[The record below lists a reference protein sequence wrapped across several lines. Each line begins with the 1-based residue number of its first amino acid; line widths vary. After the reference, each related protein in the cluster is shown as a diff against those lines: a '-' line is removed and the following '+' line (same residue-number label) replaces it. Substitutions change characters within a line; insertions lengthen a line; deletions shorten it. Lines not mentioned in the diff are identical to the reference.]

1 MEENKELKEQSPPI
15 LKLAGASTFI
25 ATMGGLTAWE
35 TTEVDKL
42 EISDLSKFNEVVKD
56 CRFFYKRDP
65 IAATVINKLVEI
77 GITELVF
84 DQGQLSD
91 NEFRIFLG
99 IKDKIQRFIE
109 SCALEY
115 LISGFLVPE
124 INYGLATK
132 KTLMKMGVK
141 KYETITLP
149 MDMWV
154 RDPTTIKINTT
165 RVLDRP
171 SYFIIVPEELVF
183 FIQNKGV
190 YPDGNKDMALWTYLQ
205 TYYPEFIAY
214 VMDGNREIPY
224 DNPLI
229 VRRKVIT
236 ETPYPV
242 PFLYPALEA
251 LKHKRNLRRMD
262 YSIASRV
269 ISAILL
275 IKLGNDLYPILED
288 DEDAFSSIREQ
299 MTWRG
304 TSNKNME
311 RIFQLFANHTLE
323 MQWVFPDVDALIND
337 KKYYEVNQDIFFSL
351 GFPRILTTGET
362 ERTQTSDPNLAIV
375 SPIKSMEAMQHDLL
389 SIVEDIAYEVSVR
402 NKFKD
407 IPKVR
412 FEHIN
417 IYSIDQFR
425 NILQMLYG
433 GGNISRDTLDKAF
446 GYTYAEEVK
455 KRSEEEKELQ
465 KLEIPGVSPLPYSP
479 NPEVPGAKP
488 ADGKPPAKPAEN
500 KQNSNKPVKT
510 Q

>member
-1 MEENKELKEQSPPI
+1 MEEIVKEEKD
-15 LKLAGASTFI
+15 KLATASSFI
-25 ATMGGLTAWE
+25 ATMGGMTAWE

-42 EISDLSKFNEVVKD
+42 EITGLDKFNDVVAD

-65 IAATVINKLVEI
+65 IASTVCNKLVEI
-77 GITELVF
+77 GITDLVL

-132 KTLMKMGVK
+132 KVLMKMGVK
-141 KYETITLP
+141 KYEAITLP
-149 MDMWV
+149 IDMWV
-154 RDPTTIKINTT
+154 RDPTTIKINSTK
-165 RVLDRP
+165 VLDRP
-171 SYFIIVPEELVF
+171 SYFIIVPDELVY
-183 FIQNKGV
+183 FIMNEGV
-190 YPDGNKDMALWTYLQ
+190 YPDGNKDPALWVYLQ
-205 TYYPEFIAY
+205 TYYQEFIDY
-214 VMDGNREIPY
+214 VMAGNKEIPY

-236 ETPYPV
+236 ESPYPI

-275 IKLGNDLYPILED
+275 IKLGNDLYPVLEE
-288 DEDAFSSIREQ
+288 DEDAFASIRDQ
-299 MTWRG
+299 MAWRG
-304 TSNKNME
+304 SYNKNME
-311 RIFQLFANHTLE
+311 RIFQLFANHTLQME
-323 MQWVFPDVDALIND
+323 WVFPDVGALIDD
-337 KKYYEVNQDIFFSL
+337 KKYYDINQDIFFSM

-362 ERTQTSDPNLAIV
+362 ERTSTSDPNLATV
-375 SPIKSMEAMQHDLL
+375 SPIKSMETMQNDLL
-389 SIVEDIAYEVSVR
+389 TIVEDIIYEISIR

-407 IPKVR
+407 TPKVR

-417 IYSIDQFR
+417 LYAIDQFR
-425 NILQMLYG
+425 NILTTLYN
-433 GGNISRDTLDKAF
+433 GGNISRETLDAAF

-455 KRSEEEKELQ
+455 KRAQEEKELQ

-479 NPEVPGAKP
+479 NPQVPGTSKEGTP
-488 ADGKPPAKPAEN
+488 NPPKEN
-500 KQNSNKPVKT
+500 KQNSNKPPKT